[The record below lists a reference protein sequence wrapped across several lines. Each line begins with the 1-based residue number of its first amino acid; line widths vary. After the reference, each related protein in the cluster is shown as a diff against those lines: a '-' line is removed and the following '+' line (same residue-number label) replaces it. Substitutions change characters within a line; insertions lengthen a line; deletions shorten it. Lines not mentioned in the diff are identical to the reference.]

1 MSKNLLTLN
10 KTEKRKVVKELLKN
24 GESKRASSQTLVEN
38 NDIAS
43 AIHLQILS
51 MEEDIKAMIL
61 MLDAHGFKII
71 ENVQHI
77 NSIFKNHRLRFVTG
91 FILSS
96 LSYFKEDIERLP
108 ELARNKRLVKAILS
122 KKTYFLKPVL
132 LHLANRA
139 MQIQDELF
147 LFSEMERIRQMAN
160 YVDFVNEIHSPSNL
174 TIDDFELVQK
184 RVLKIN
190 STVLLIDRNLKSNQI
205 TADLVET
212 MNSSNVFDVLNH
224 ITQWSKKNDVKKLKN
239 FTDDI
244 QSFIEYISDEEN
256 VEEMRS
262 EILKRGK

>member
-1 MSKNLLTLN
+1 MSKTLLTLN
-10 KTEKRKVVKELLKN
+10 KTEKGKVVKELLKN
-24 GESKRASSQTLVEN
+24 AERKRNSSIILLEN
-38 NDIAS
+38 DDIAS

-61 MLDAHGFKII
+61 MLDAYGFKLI
-71 ENVQHI
+71 QHVKDI
-77 NSIFKNHRLRFVTG
+77 NTIFKNHRLRFVTG

-108 ELARNKRLVKAILS
+108 ELFRNDRLMKAILEDR
-122 KKTYFLKPVL
+122 TMYLKPL
-132 LHLANRA
+132 LSHVVDRA
-139 MQIQDELF
+139 RQVKDELY
-147 LFSEMERIRQMAN
+147 LFSEMERIRQMSN

-205 TADLVET
+205 TADIVEKI
-212 MNSSNVFDVLNH
+212 NSSNVFDVLNH

-239 FTDDI
+239 FTNDI

-256 VEEMRS
+256 VEEMRMQ
-262 EILKRGK
+262 IHNRNK